1 MADDFELDD
10 FELDEVTLR
19 QIEEEARRSVEAEF
33 ALDTD
38 KLKAVE
44 SEEKSLDLDFGLDAD
59 TLRQIEREALESVGL
74 DPDTDLELIASVD
87 EPASDGLPDIDD
99 VIPEIS
105 DDVSAGDLLPPSSG
119 GGAAVARTAAAE
131 KAKAKAKAK
140 HVALAKAHY
149 TAIARRTSMAS
160 ASSMAV
166 AADPKDSKTVMLVV
180 GGCLAALILMAVIV
194 ALVTNSGRDDGPGGS
209 EVSTVEQ
216 PGTTKDEFAELKRD
230 IRKKTKVMTP
240 ENFKA
245 AIEQVEAYK
254 AEHPEEAEKCDAE
267 LARLQQQLDFVS
279 GGATG
284 P

>member
-10 FELDEVTLR
+10 FELDELTLR
-19 QIEEEARRSVEAEF
+19 QIEEEARRNVEAEF
-33 ALDTD
+33 ALETD

-44 SEEKSLDLDFGLDAD
+44 GEENSLDLDFDLDEE

-74 DPDTDLELIASVD
+74 DPDTDLDLIANVD
-87 EPASDGLPDIDD
+87 DPVPDGLPDIDD
-99 VIPEIS
+99 VIPEIPA
-105 DDVSAGDLLPPSSG
+105 DVSADDLLPPSSG
-119 GGAAVARTAAAE
+119 GAAVARNAASE

-149 TAIARRTSMAS
+149 TAIARRSGMAS
-160 ASSMAV
+160 SSSMAV
-166 AADPKDSKTVMLVV
+166 AADPKGSKTIMLVV
-180 GGCLAALILMAVIV
+180 GGCLAVLILMTVIV
-194 ALVTNSGRDDGPGGS
+194 ALITNPRRADGAGGS
-209 EVSTVEQ
+209 EFSAAEQ
-216 PGTTKDEFAELKRD
+216 AETTKDEFAELKRD

-245 AIEQVEAYK
+245 VIKEVEAYK
-254 AEHPEEAEKCDAE
+254 AAHPEEAEKCDAE

-279 GGATG
+279 GGATN

>member
-1 MADDFELDD
+1 MADDD
-10 FELDEVTLR
+10 FELDEATLR

-44 SEEKSLDLDFGLDAD
+44 SEEKSVDLDFDLDEE

-74 DPDTDLELIASVD
+74 DPDTDLELIANVD
-87 EPASDGLPDIDD
+87 EPAADGLPDIDD
-99 VIPEIS
+99 VIPDIPA
-105 DDVSAGDLLPPSSG
+105 DVSADDILPPSSG
-119 GGAAVARTAAAE
+119 GAAVAQTATSA

-149 TAIARRTSMAS
+149 TAIARRTSMANS
-160 ASSMAV
+160 PSMAV
-166 AADPKDSKTVMLVV
+166 AADPKDRKTVMLVV
-180 GGCLAALILMAVIV
+180 GSCLAVLILMAVIV
-194 ALVTNSGRDDGPGGS
+194 ALITNSGRDDGPGGS
-209 EVSTVEQ
+209 EVGAVAQ
-216 PGTTKDEFAELKRD
+216 PETTKDEFAELKRD
-230 IRKKTKVMTP
+230 IRKMTKVMTP

-245 AIEQVEAYK
+245 AIERVEAYK
-254 AEHPEEAEKCDAE
+254 AEHPEEAETCDTE

-279 GGATG
+279 GGATD